1 MAEKSAV
8 GEFIKDTPQWAKG
21 VIALAAI
28 GGGYLLYRGI
38 TKGIKKKS
46 DEAKGIK
53 PSSSSELPANISTDI
68 KEQAKKTPLS
78 YPLSVYETY
87 AQDLYGAMYRFA
99 TDESTIYRIMG
110 YMKNDADVLQL
121 IKAYGV
127 RPAGGGQ
134 LFIGNATLNEWFS
147 DELDTTEIGI
157 INKTLASKNN
167 PSIKYRF

>member
-1 MAEKSAV
+1 MENKSAV

-28 GGGYLLYRGI
+28 GGGFLLYRGI
-38 TKGIKKKS
+38 KKKA

-53 PSSSSELPANISTDI
+53 PSASSELPANINTDI

-87 AQDLYGAMYRFA
+87 AQDLYGAMYRFG
-99 TDESTIYRIMG
+99 TDEDTIFRIMG

-121 IKAYGV
+121 IKAFGV
-127 RPAGGGQ
+127 RKAGAGQ
-134 LFIGNATLNEWFS
+134 MFAGNGTLNEFFS
-147 DELDTTEIGI
+147 DELDSTDIGI
-157 INKTLASKNN
+157 INKTLAAKKN

>member
-1 MAEKSAV
+1 MENKSAV

-28 GGGYLLYRGI
+28 GGGFLLYRGI
-38 TKGIKKKS
+38 TKGIKKKA

-78 YPLSVYETY
+78 YRLSVYDTY
-87 AQDLYGAMYRFA
+87 AQDLYGAMYRFG
-99 TDESTIYRIMG
+99 TDEDTIFRIMG

-121 IKAYGV
+121 IKAFGV
-127 RPAGGGQ
+127 RKAGAGQ
-134 LFIGNATLNEWFS
+134 MFAGNGTLNEFFS
-147 DELDTTEIGI
+147 DELDSTDIGI
-157 INKTLASKNN
+157 INKTLAAKKN

>member
-1 MAEKSAV
+1 MENKSAV

-28 GGGYLLYRGI
+28 GGGFLLYRGI
-38 TKGIKKKS
+38 TKGIKKKA

-78 YPLSVYETY
+78 YRLSVYDTY
-87 AQDLYGAMYRFA
+87 AQDLYGAMYRAF
-99 TDESTIYRIMG
+99 TEEDTIYRIMG

-121 IKAYGV
+121 IKAFGV
-127 RPAGGGQ
+127 RPAGAGQ
-134 LFIGNATLNEWFS
+134 FWLGNATLNEWFS
-147 DELDTTEIGI
+147 DELDSRELGI
-157 INKTLASKNN
+157 VNKILASKKN
-167 PSIKYRF
+167 PSITYRF

>member
-1 MAEKSAV
+1 MKNRSAV

-28 GGGYLLYRGI
+28 GGGYLLFRAV
-38 TKGIKKKS
+38 KKKA

-53 PSSSSELPANISTDI
+53 PSASSELPSNISSDI

-78 YPLSVYETY
+78 YPLSVYDTY
-87 AQDLYGAMYRFA
+87 AQDLYGAMYRLG
-99 TDESTIYRIMG
+99 TDEDTIYRIMG

-121 IKAYGV
+121 IKAFGV
-127 RPAGGGQ
+127 RKAGAGQ
-134 LFIGNATLNEWFS
+134 MFAGNGTLNEFFS
-147 DELDTTEIGI
+147 DELDSTDIGI

-167 PSIKYRF
+167 PTIKYRF

>member
-1 MAEKSAV
+1 MKQQRAG

-28 GGGYLLYRGI
+28 GGGYLLFRAV
-38 TKGIKKKS
+38 KKKA

-53 PSSSSELPANISTDI
+53 PSASSELPVNISTDI

-87 AQDLYGAMYRFA
+87 AQDLYGAMYRFG
-99 TDESTIYRIMG
+99 TEESTIFRIMG

-121 IKAYGV
+121 IKAFGV
-127 RPAGGGQ
+127 RKAGAGQ
-134 LFIGNATLNEWFS
+134 MFAGNGTLNEFFS
-147 DELDTTEIGI
+147 DELDSTDIGI

-167 PSIKYRF
+167 PTIKYRF

>member
-1 MAEKSAV
+1 MKQQSAV

-28 GGGYLLYRGI
+28 GGGYLLFRAV
-38 TKGIKKKS
+38 KKKA

-53 PSSSSELPANISTDI
+53 PSSSSELPANISSDI

-87 AQDLYGAMYRFA
+87 AQDLYGAMYRFG
-99 TDESTIYRIMG
+99 TDEDTIFRIMG

-127 RPAGGGQ
+127 RPAGGSQ
-134 LFIGNATLNEWFS
+134 LFIGNGTLNEWFS
-147 DELDTTEIGI
+147 DELDTTDIGI

>member
-1 MAEKSAV
+1 MENKSAV

-28 GGGYLLYRGI
+28 GGGYLLFRAV
-38 TKGIKKKS
+38 KKKA

-53 PSSSSELPANISTDI
+53 PSASSELPVNISTDI

-87 AQDLYGAMYRFA
+87 AQDLYGAMYRFG
-99 TDESTIYRIMG
+99 TEESTIFRIMG

-121 IKAYGV
+121 IKAFGV
-127 RPAGGGQ
+127 RKAGAGQ
-134 LFIGNATLNEWFS
+134 MFAGNGTLNEFFS
-147 DELDTTEIGI
+147 DELDSTDIGI

-167 PSIKYRF
+167 PTIKYRF

>member
-1 MAEKSAV
+1 MENKSAV

-28 GGGYLLYRGI
+28 GGGYLLFRAV
-38 TKGIKKKS
+38 KKKA

-53 PSSSSELPANISTDI
+53 PSASSELPVNISTDI

-78 YPLSVYETY
+78 YPLSVYDTY
-87 AQDLYGAMYRFA
+87 AQDLYGAMYRA
-99 TDESTIYRIMG
+99 MTEEDTIYRIMG

-121 IKAYGV
+121 IKAFGV
-127 RPAGGGQ
+127 RKAGAGQ
-134 LFIGNATLNEWFS
+134 MFAGNGTLNEFFS
-147 DELDTTEIGI
+147 DELDSTDIGI

-167 PSIKYRF
+167 PTIKYRF

>member
-1 MAEKSAV
+1 MENKSAV

-38 TKGIKKKS
+38 KKKS

-53 PSSSSELPANISTDI
+53 PSASSELPANINTDI

-87 AQDLYGAMYRFA
+87 AQDLYGAMYRFG
-99 TDESTIYRIMG
+99 TEEDTIFRIMG

-121 IKAYGV
+121 IKAFGV
-127 RPAGGGQ
+127 RKAGAGQ
-134 LFIGNATLNEWFS
+134 LFAGNGTLNEFFS
-147 DELDTTEIGI
+147 DELDSTDIGI
-157 INKTLASKNN
+157 INKTLAAKKN
-167 PSIKYRF
+167 PSITYRF

>member
-1 MAEKSAV
+1 MAKESAV
-8 GEFIKDTPQWAKG
+8 GKFIQDTPQWAKG

-38 TKGIKKKS
+38 KKQADK
-46 DEAKGIK
+46 AKGIK
-53 PSSSSELPANISTDI
+53 PSSSSELPANINTDI

-87 AQDLYGAMYRFA
+87 AQDLYGAMYQFG
-99 TDESTIYRIMG
+99 TNEDTIFRIMG

-121 IKAYGV
+121 IKAFGV
-127 RPAGGGQ
+127 RPAGGSQ

-147 DELDTTEIGI
+147 DELDTTDIGI

-167 PSIKYRF
+167 PTIKYRF